1 VAKKK
6 KNAAIAREMA
16 VARNTTIDRF
26 IHDLPSPLK
35 ERILMNSE
43 QQQAIL
49 TIALLAA
56 FADGVNDDR
65 EREQIRRLAES
76 LGGESGAPDLSSIYQ
91 QVLLKQASLKNA
103 AGMLVKPEHRQLAYE
118 MAVCVCDADGR
129 MTDAEQQF
137 LIELAVALGLGKSVT
152 DPANLQAGM
161 MAELASTVA
170 PPIGTTPRP
179 PVGPVVAATP
189 KTSEV
194 EIDRIVSNYAI
205 LNGALELLPQSWAS
219 MAIIPLQIKM
229 VYEIGKEYGYDLDQ
243 GHIRELL
250 STMGVGLTSQY
261 LEQFGRKLLGGL
273 LGKVAGG
280 LGKQL
285 GQTATG
291 VTFSF
296 ATTYALGQVAR
307 RYYAGGRQMNT
318 TLLQESFQ
326 NLLGPAKE
334 MQARLLPVIQ
344 QKAGSLDMGQIMTMV
359 RGG

>member
-1 VAKKK
+1 
-6 KNAAIAREMA
+6 
-16 VARNTTIDRF
+16 
-26 IHDLPSPLK
+26 
-35 ERILMNSE
+35 
-43 QQQAIL
+43 
-49 TIALLAA
+49 
-56 FADGVNDDR
+56 
-65 EREQIRRLAES
+65 
-76 LGGESGAPDLSSIYQ
+76 
-91 QVLLKQASLKNA
+91 
-103 AGMLVKPEHRQLAYE
+103 
-118 MAVCVCDADGR
+118 VCVCDADGR
-129 MTDAEQQF
+129 LTAAEQKF
-137 LIELAVALGLGKSVT
+137 LAELAAALGLGASVT
-152 DPANLQAGM
+152 EAANLQAGV
-161 MAELASTVA
+161 MAELADTAA
-170 PPIGTTPRP
+170 PPSAA
-179 PVGPVVAATP
+179 PVRSASGPVVAAIP
-189 KTSEV
+189 KTSEA
-194 EIDRIVSNYAI
+194 EIDRSILKHAI

-229 VYEIGKEYGYDLDQ
+229 VYGIGQEYGYDLDQ

-250 STMGVGLTSQY
+250 ATMGVGLTSQY

-285 GQTATG
+285 GQAATG

-334 MQARLLPVIQ
+334 MQASLLPQIQ
-344 QKAGSLDMGQIMTMV
+344 QKAASLDMGQIIGMV